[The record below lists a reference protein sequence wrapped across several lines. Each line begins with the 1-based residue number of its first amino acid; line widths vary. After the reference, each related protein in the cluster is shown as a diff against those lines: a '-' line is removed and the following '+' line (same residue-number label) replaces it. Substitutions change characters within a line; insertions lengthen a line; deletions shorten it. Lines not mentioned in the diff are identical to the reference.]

1 VQVGLAAEIPNAGPA
16 NDTSIL
22 TPSSVAI
29 TAADA
34 HLEDV
39 GRVELSM
46 PSWWAV
52 LLVEPHQFDNPGPI
66 VVHNLLKILLVV
78 QPVGLLGEI
87 SAIAATPDSL
97 GDFHV

>member
-1 VQVGLAAEIPNAGPA
+1 MQVGLAAEIPNAGPA
-16 NDTSIL
+16 NDTSVL
-22 TPSSVAI
+22 APSSVAI
-29 TAADA
+29 TAADE

-52 LLVEPHQFDNPGPI
+52 LRVEPHQSDNPGPI

-78 QPVGLLGEI
+78 QPVALPG
-87 SAIAATPDSL
+87 
-97 GDFHV
+97 